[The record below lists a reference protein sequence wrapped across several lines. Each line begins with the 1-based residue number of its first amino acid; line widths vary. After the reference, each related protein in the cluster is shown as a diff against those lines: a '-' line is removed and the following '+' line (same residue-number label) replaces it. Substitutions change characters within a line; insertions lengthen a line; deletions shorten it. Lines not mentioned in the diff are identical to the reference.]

1 MSKACLTCA
10 QDPKNPCYGILI
22 EFTTPIGSVITE
34 TDTVKILTE
43 PTVSSTGLVE
53 VVPYISQNSSGGY
66 YYKFSI
72 IIDREVK
79 NFVIYKSNSFWTVAQ
94 QDSPNSVTYTTYSTT
109 PVTNISLECIFEDI
123 TESAIWTNVQAD
135 NVIPNLNISSVKRAI
150 LVTPSN
156 NTTSCEPPIDV
167 PIDVTGST
175 INAKIT
181 TLYKCIDYKGT
192 DYLNKLKSGIAC
204 SNIELIKLSLILDLL
219 KQKDCDAVLPCIYA
233 PTSETYLQT
242 FLKYIGKQ
250 CSECLNRVAL
260 KNNYSNFDIVDR
272 VPAASS
278 PKVVSPNGTPITFE
292 NGLDLTL

>member
-43 PTVSSTGLVE
+43 ATVSSTGLVE

-156 NTTSCEPPIDV
+156 NTTSCEPPIDTRFYWDTDL
-167 PIDVTGST
+167 PKALEDKLEEDGST
-175 INAKIT
+175 T
-181 TLYKCIDYKGT
+181 KGLKSNFKAQVKDT
-192 DYLNKLKSGIAC
+192 ANKLLANTDWYVIRKAERSVDIPTDIADQR
-204 SNIELIKLSLILDLL
+204 SAIVTEANRLDSEIDLVDSVEGLIAIL
-219 KQKDCDAVLPCIYA
+219 
-233 PTSETYLQT
+233 
-242 FLKYIGKQ
+242 
-250 CSECLNRVAL
+250 
-260 KNNYSNFDIVDR
+260 NNQAWS
-272 VPAASS
+272 
-278 PKVVSPNGTPITFE
+278 
-292 NGLDLTL
+292 